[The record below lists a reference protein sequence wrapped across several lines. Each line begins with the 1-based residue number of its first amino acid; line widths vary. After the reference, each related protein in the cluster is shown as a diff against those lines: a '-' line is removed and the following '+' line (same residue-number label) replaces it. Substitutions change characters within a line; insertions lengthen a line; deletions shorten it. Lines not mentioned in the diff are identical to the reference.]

1 MHFKQAPNLERLS
14 GSHSNKGEVMGNFA
28 VRDSNGQ
35 EHRLVDW
42 LVIGTDN
49 TCGLQINDGSAAERH
64 ARIERHPEGWVL
76 KDLRTKQGTWI
87 NNNRIVEAILN
98 DGDWIRCGKSEVLF
112 VKTDRREEFPLS
124 SRNTEWNELLKS
136 LSGVAQTDHSIL
148 LLGPSG
154 TGKDVIA
161 QALHKQSLRP
171 SGPFVSVN
179 CGALTESL
187 VESELFGHLKGSFTG
202 ALNDRKGAFEAAR
215 GGTLFLDEIG
225 DLPMPL
231 QSKLLR
237 ALENS
242 EIRPVG
248 ADRIVKTNVRI
259 IAATH
264 QNLFEKVQEGNFRS
278 DLFYRLNVVCI
289 SPPAL
294 SARME
299 DFQDLLY
306 GFCRQMRVRFSVDAI
321 RRLEK
326 HSWPGNIREL
336 RNVVARASAL
346 FPRMSIEE
354 NHIEKLLGLN
364 PCTGAQEIAIEGS
377 CENLAA
383 PMPVIQEIERQMI
396 LKRLRAN
403 KGNQRRT
410 ASDLGLPK
418 STLHDRIR
426 AYGIDLAS
434 FKI

>member
-1 MHFKQAPNLERLS
+1 ME
-14 GSHSNKGEVMGNFA
+14 NFA
-28 VRDSNGQ
+28 IRDTGGQ
-35 EHRLVDW
+35 EHRLTDW
-42 LVIGTDN
+42 LVIGTDD
-49 TCGLQINDGSAAERH
+49 TCGLQIHDATAAGRH
-64 ARIERHPEGWVL
+64 ARLERREEGWVL
-76 KDLRTKQGTWI
+76 KDLRTTQGTWI

-112 VKTDRREEFPLS
+112 LKTDHQEEFPIS
-124 SRNTEWNELLKS
+124 SRNPEWNDLLKS
-136 LSGVAQTDHSIL
+136 LSSVAQTEHSIL

-161 QALHKQSLRP
+161 QALHKQSKRRP
-171 SGPFVSVN
+171 GPFVSVN

-225 DLPMPL
+225 DLPMTL

-237 ALENS
+237 ALENA

-264 QNLFEKVQEGNFRS
+264 QNLFDKVQDGSFRS
-278 DLFYRLNVVCI
+278 DLFYRLNVVCV

-294 SARME
+294 AERME
-299 DFQDLLY
+299 DFEDLLY

-321 RRLEK
+321 RRLQG
-326 HSWPGNIREL
+326 HPWPGNIREL

-346 FPRMSIEE
+346 FPRTSIEE
-354 NHIEKLLGLN
+354 THVERLLGRS
-364 PCTGAQEIAIEGS
+364 PCTGAQEFSQEGPG
-377 CENLAA
+377 ENLAA

-434 FKI
+434 FRN